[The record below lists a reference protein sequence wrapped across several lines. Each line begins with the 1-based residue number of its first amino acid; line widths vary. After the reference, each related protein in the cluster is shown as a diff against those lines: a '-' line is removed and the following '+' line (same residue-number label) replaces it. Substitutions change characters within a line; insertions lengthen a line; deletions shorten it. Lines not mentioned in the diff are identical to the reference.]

1 MNDASSLSP
10 RALGRRSEAPAA
22 APEAPQGAPSTLLLL
37 TRQIEDEHHAALR
50 DEPARIVERLAGA
63 QPTLSRPLQQLFGL
77 LHHHLWK
84 EANMLYPAIRL
95 FAAGEDAGGGLVGL
109 VRQARFEHGRMLG
122 LIDDLRP
129 QMGLT
134 GEVAPALWATLERIE
149 AQIALEEDQL
159 FPSLLALLGVDEEDL

>member
-10 RALGRRSEAPAA
+10 RAPGRRSEAPA
-22 APEAPQGAPSTLLLL
+22 APEAPQGAPGALLLL

-50 DEPARIVERLAGA
+50 DEPARIAGHLSSA
-63 QPTLSRPLQQLFGL
+63 PVALSRPLQQLFGL

-95 FAAGEDAGGGLVGL
+95 FAAGEDAGEGLVGL

-129 QMGLT
+129 QMGLA
-134 GEVAPALWATLERIE
+134 GEVGPALWATLERIE
-149 AQIALEEDQL
+149 VQSGLEEDQL
-159 FPSLLALLGVDEEDL
+159 FPGLLALLGIDEEAL

>member
-1 MNDASSLSP
+1 
-10 RALGRRSEAPAA
+10 
-22 APEAPQGAPSTLLLL
+22 
-37 TRQIEDEHHAALR
+37 
-50 DEPARIVERLAGA
+50 
-63 QPTLSRPLQQLFGL
+63 
-77 LHHHLWK
+77 
-84 EANMLYPAIRL
+84 MLYPAIRL
-95 FAAGEDAGGGLVGL
+95 FAAGEEAGGGLVGL

-134 GEVAPALWATLERIE
+134 GEVAPALWATQERLE